1 MKKVTVL
8 FVLNLLVVYIVPLVI
23 DISNIWITMGM
34 VTGITFLLSLILGAI
49 CDGGC
54 VVISSFIYSLLLGVL
69 SLPST
74 FLFYSDVSEPILF
87 HIFFVL
93 FAVSHNFIL
102 LGIFFHPLYRYFK
115 NKKKKIS

>member
-54 VVISSFIYSLLLGVL
+54 VVISSFIYPLLLGAL

-87 HIFFVL
+87 HIFFCFVCSFSQL
-93 FAVSHNFIL
+93 YVIGYFVSSLIS
-102 LGIFFHPLYRYFK
+102 IF
-115 NKKKKIS
+115 